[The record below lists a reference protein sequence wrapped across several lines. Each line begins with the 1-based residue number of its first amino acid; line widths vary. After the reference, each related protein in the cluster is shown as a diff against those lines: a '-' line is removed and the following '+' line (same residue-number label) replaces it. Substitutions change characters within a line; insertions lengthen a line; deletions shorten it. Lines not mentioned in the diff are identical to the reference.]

1 MFKKK
6 KASKDDKIMDSL
18 LNFNG
23 QNYSTENNFN
33 VVNPDDYFVI
43 KNDFQEGSANQSAIG
58 RNSVVNY
65 QNKYV
70 STGKRLASSEVVDI
84 SSFTKKKEVEVVDDT
99 KKEENLEV
107 KTEENQE
114 PEEDIFSFFDQKDG
128 EEEDLFGDDFWSF
141 GETDVKDSVKE
152 EIKEE
157 AKEEKDLKV
166 VEPVPEITLPPKPV
180 APKKPRKKKRAIDI
194 DIISGGTG
202 GDII

>member
-1 MFKKK
+1 M
-6 KASKDDKIMDSL
+6 
-18 LNFNG
+18 
-23 QNYSTENNFN
+23 
-33 VVNPDDYFVI
+33 
-43 KNDFQEGSANQSAIG
+43 
-58 RNSVVNY
+58 
-65 QNKYV
+65 
-70 STGKRLASSEVVDI
+70 
-84 SSFTKKKEVEVVDDT
+84 
-99 KKEENLEV
+99 